1 MSFYMHLVSFDGN
14 HFAYQ
19 MRLCTIHRALI
30 NIFSDFAFGVGFD
43 HEHMRPDR
51 DDYITLLSGAPKACQ
66 DFNYDKHDAGLVLT
80 YGIDYDYCSVMHY
93 GQFDSDCIMTP
104 KHAVSCTVKGQ
115 KVTQIGQ
122 RIGLSELDIEEIN
135 KRYNCDGRY
144 ISVTYICQ
152 ILSLYLII

>member
-1 MSFYMHLVSFDGN
+1 MHLVSFDGN
-14 HFAYQ
+14 IFLIKCVRDPLTPYQHFL
-19 MRLCTIHRALI
+19 RFCV
-30 NIFSDFAFGVGFD
+30 FVGFD

-80 YGIDYDYCSVMHY
+80 YGIGYDYCSVMHY

-104 KHAVSCTVKGQ
+104 KHTVSCTVKGQ

-122 RIGLSELDIEEIN
+122 RIGLSEKDIEEIN

-144 ISVTYICQ
+144 ISVTYLRQ
-152 ILSLYLII
+152 ITVLSLYLII

>member
-1 MSFYMHLVSFDGN
+1 MAIILQIKCVCEFHPLSAHQQFLQFCVF
-14 HFAYQ
+14 
-19 MRLCTIHRALI
+19 
-30 NIFSDFAFGVGFD
+30 VGFD

-80 YGIDYDYCSVMHY
+80 YGIGYDYCSVMHY

-122 RIGLSELDIEEIN
+122 RIGLGEKDIEEIN

-152 ILSLYLII
+152 ISSCTLSYDIPCQI